1 VLSLLAFTLAQWQ
14 VWSKPQGEWPDW
26 QKVLLELKRQ
36 LVPELM
42 LDELQVALA
51 LLQPYLLVEKAAG
64 S

>member
-1 VLSLLAFTLAQWQ
+1 MP
-14 VWSKPQGEWPDW
+14 KGEWHDW

-51 LLQPYLLVEKAAG
+51 LLQPYLSVEKVAG